1 MKIKTKFLG
10 EIEINYDDIVKFNE
24 GLPGFR
30 DEQEFIL
37 IPLDVDIPLLILQS
51 VKNAEIG
58 FILAYPFAF
67 KADYAFDISEE
78 DRNDLQIEEEQ
89 DVVAYSIVTMNEK
102 FADSTLNLLAP
113 VIININKRLGKQI
126 VLLDSAQYPLR
137 FPMQP
142 LEGSAK

>member
-1 MKIKTKFLG
+1 M
-10 EIEINYDDIVKFNE
+10 
-24 GLPGFR
+24 
-30 DEQEFIL
+30 
-37 IPLDVDIPLLILQS
+37 
-51 VKNAEIG
+51 KNAEIG

-67 KADYAFDISEE
+67 KADYAFEISEE